1 MTGFLQYGALATLL
15 SGTAA
20 LAQNAPRGEGYYGHM
35 WGDGHGMMG
44 YGFFG
49 AGMMV
54 LFWIVIVVLAV
65 LVARWLIERQ
75 GGGQAGGSA
84 PAIEILKQRLARGE
98 IDPEEYAARRKALE
112 D

>member
-1 MTGFLQYGALATLL
+1 MTGFWRYGFWAALLP
-15 SGTAA
+15 GTAA

-35 WGDGHGMMG
+35 WGDGYGMG
-44 YGFFG
+44 HGFFG

-54 LFWIVIVVLAV
+54 LFWIIIIVLAV